1 MRFNTMIKI
10 DIVYLKII
18 YLNIIQNEISCVI
31 LDIKFLSLRTAIE
44 ITYNYRIISRLHFY
58 TFQRKLKIY
67 KNQMV

>member
-1 MRFNTMIKI
+1 MIKI

-58 TFQRKLKIY
+58 IFQRKLKIY

>member
-1 MRFNTMIKI
+1 MIKI

>member
-1 MRFNTMIKI
+1 MIKI

-18 YLNIIQNEISCVI
+18 YLNIMSYKTEISCVI
-31 LDIKFLSLRTAIE
+31 LNIKFLSLRTAIE

>member
-1 MRFNTMIKI
+1 MIKI

-58 TFQRKLKIY
+58 TFQHKLKIY